1 MGTVVAFALGALAV
15 AAVAVPF
22 VVRQHR
28 RSARADDERRRLAA
42 AAERDGEIVAAA
54 PEGLFLWDHVNGEES
69 CSRRLAVLL
78 GLDAGTKARFDDV
91 RARFEGE
98 AAAALDKA
106 VAALR
111 LDGTAFDLLLPTAG
125 RMVQAVG
132 VRAGALDDRPL
143 ADLLWM
149 RDVSGTPDAAPSAGA
164 AAAGPGETGGPL
176 RALLDALPVPV
187 WLRGADL
194 DLAFTNRACA
204 GGAIEDPLRD
214 LARRARTKGEAVA
227 EPHLLSV
234 GGAERLLE
242 VTETPVEGW
251 AGTAGFAI
259 DRSQGGDTEETSPGH
274 AAARDQ
280 VLQNLATA
288 IAIFGPDT
296 RLRFFNAAYADLW
309 RVDAGWLDS
318 EPGLAEVLERLREL
332 RRLPEYADFRAFKE
346 EQIARF
352 GSLAEP
358 VDSLLHLPDGTTLRS
373 VVSPYALGGL
383 VFTYE
388 NVTDRLD
395 LERSYNTLIAVQRA
409 TLDNLYEGVAVFGS
423 DGRLK
428 LSNSA
433 LAELWNLSEE
443 DLGGEPHLSDF
454 VEKMRPFIIGE
465 DDWAAHKERVI
476 KRMMSRES
484 SSGRLLRGDG
494 TVLDYANLPLPDGAV
509 LLSYLNVTDSVRVQ
523 FALRQRAE
531 AMEEAN
537 RLKSAFIA
545 NVSYEVR
552 TPLNTIVGFAE
563 ILAEEY
569 FGKLNQRQ
577 MEYSRSIL
585 DASQSLT
592 SVVNDILDLAA
603 IEAGMMTLELDTV
616 EVHTMMVSVLGL
628 VRESARRKGITLE
641 FDCPAEI
648 GWIVADEKRL
658 KQVLFNLL
666 TTAINFIAA
675 KGVIQLSARRRDG
688 SVSLRLTDHGAQGS
702 GAGRA
707 SVFQNLAEGGPPEV
721 GHSGIGLGL
730 ILVKRFIELHGG
742 HVVVDSTPGKGT
754 TVSCVLPESG
764 ASGKTASPE

>member
-1 MGTVVAFALGALAV
+1 M
-15 AAVAVPF
+15 
-22 VVRQHR
+22 
-28 RSARADDERRRLAA
+28 
-42 AAERDGEIVAAA
+42 
-54 PEGLFLWDHVNGEES
+54 
-69 CSRRLAVLL
+69 
-78 GLDAGTKARFDDV
+78 
-91 RARFEGE
+91 
-98 AAAALDKA
+98 
-106 VAALR
+106 
-111 LDGTAFDLLLPTAG
+111 
-125 RMVQAVG
+125 
-132 VRAGALDDRPL
+132 
-143 ADLLWM
+143 
-149 RDVSGTPDAAPSAGA
+149 
-164 AAAGPGETGGPL
+164 
-176 RALLDALPVPV
+176 
-187 WLRGADL
+187 RGADL

-577 MEYSRSIL
+577 MEYSRGIVE
-585 DASQSLT
+585 ASQNLT
-592 SVVNDILDLAA
+592 TVISDILDLAS
-603 IEAGMMTLELDTV
+603 IEAGTMALELDTV
-616 EVHTMMVSVLGL
+616 DLHTMLASVLNL
-628 VRESARRKGITLE
+628 TRERARRKSLKVE
-641 FDCPAEI
+641 FDCPPDI
-648 GWIVADEKRL
+648 GWMVADEKRI

-666 TTAINFIAA
+666 SNAVAFTPPHGTI
-675 KGVIQLSARRRDG
+675 GLSAWRDG
-688 SVSLRLTDHGAQGS
+688 DDIAIAVSDTGVGIPQADQERVLRTFERGGAPDARQG
-702 GAGRA
+702 GA
-707 SVFQNLAEGGPPEV
+707 
-721 GHSGIGLGL
+721 GLGL
-730 ILVKRFIELHGG
+730 SLVTSFIELHGG
-742 HVVVDSTPGKGT
+742 RVEVKSAPNKGT
-754 TVSCVLPESG
+754 TVTCRLPSG
-764 ASGKTASPE
+764 GGEEKG

>member
-28 RSARADDERRRLAA
+28 RSARADDERRRLAD
-42 AAERDGEIVAAA
+42 AAERDGEILAAA
-54 PEGLFLWDHVNGEES
+54 PDGLFLWDHVNGGES

-78 GLDAGTKARFDDV
+78 GLAAGTQSRFADV

-98 AAAALDKA
+98 TAAVLDKA

-111 LDGTAFDLLLPTAG
+111 RDGTAFDLLLPAAG

-132 VRAGALDDRPL
+132 VRAGAVDGRPL

-149 RDVSGTPDAAPSAGA
+149 RDVSATSDAAQSAGA
-164 AAAGPGETGGPL
+164 AAVGPAETGGTL

-204 GGAIEDPLRD
+204 GGAIEESLRD
-214 LARRARTKGEAVA
+214 LAMRATTEGKAVA
-227 EPHLLSV
+227 ERHLLSV

-242 VTETPVEGW
+242 VTETPMEGW

-259 DRSQGGDTEETSPGH
+259 DRSPGRDTEETSPGD
-274 AAARDQ
+274 AAAQDQ

-296 RLRFFNAAYADLW
+296 RLRFFNAAYAELW
-309 RVDAGWLDS
+309 HVDAGWLDS

-352 GSLAEP
+352 GTLAEP

-388 NVTDRLD
+388 DVTDRLD
-395 LERSYNTLIAVQRA
+395 LERSYNTLIAVQGA

-428 LSNSA
+428 LSNPA

-476 KRMMSRES
+476 KRLMRREP

-523 FALRQRAE
+523 LALRQRAE

-537 RLKSAFIA
+537 RLKSEFIA

-563 ILAEEY
+563 ILTEEY

-577 MEYSRSIL
+577 MEYSRGIVE
-585 DASQSLT
+585 ASQNLT
-592 SVVNDILDLAA
+592 SVISDILDLAS
-603 IEAGMMTLELDTV
+603 IEAGTMALELDTV
-616 EVHTMMVSVLGL
+616 DLHTMLAGVLNL
-628 VRESARRKGITLE
+628 TRERARRKALKVE
-641 FDCPAEI
+641 FDCPPDI
-648 GWIVADEKRL
+648 GWMVADEKRI

-666 TTAINFIAA
+666 SNAVAFTPPHGTIR
-675 KGVIQLSARRRDG
+675 LSAWRDG
-688 SVSLRLTDHGAQGS
+688 DDIAIAVADTGVGIPQADQERVLRTFERGGAPDARQG
-702 GAGRA
+702 GA
-707 SVFQNLAEGGPPEV
+707 
-721 GHSGIGLGL
+721 GLGL
-730 ILVKRFIELHGG
+730 SLVTRFIELHGG
-742 HVVVDSTPGKGT
+742 QVEVKSAPNKGT
-754 TVSCVLPESG
+754 TVTCRLPSG
-764 ASGKTASPE
+764 AAEEEG